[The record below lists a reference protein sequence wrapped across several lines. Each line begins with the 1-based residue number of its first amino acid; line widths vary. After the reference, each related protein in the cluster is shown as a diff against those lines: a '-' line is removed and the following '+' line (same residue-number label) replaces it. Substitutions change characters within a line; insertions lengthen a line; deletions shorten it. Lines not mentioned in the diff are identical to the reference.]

1 MATGTRGRRYWID
14 VFDVQTFH
22 ARRLESKV
30 GAAPN
35 IAVERTGRSLPDVV
49 CCEMVALLVELRA
62 ELGIGVGLRVMPSS
76 RIEITEPDL
85 GRLFRK
91 AVSQLEDERLFDAGG
106 ARPETKGLLNLE
118 IAVHKLVLG
127 PAGELVGTTCQ
138 AVR

>member
-22 ARRLESKV
+22 PRRLESKV

-35 IAVERTGRSLPDVV
+35 IAVERTGSLTDVV
-49 CCEMVALLVELRA
+49 RCEMVALLVELRA
-62 ELGIGVGLRVMPSS
+62 ELGIGFGLRVTPIS

-91 AVSQLEDERLFDAGG
+91 AVSQLEGERLFDAGRS
-106 ARPETKGLLNLE
+106 RPETKGLLHLE

-127 PAGELVGTTCQ
+127 PGGELVGTTCQ
-138 AVR
+138 AAR

>member
-22 ARRLESKV
+22 VRRLESKV

-35 IAVERTGRSLPDVV
+35 IAVERTGRSLLDVV
-49 CCEMVALLVELRA
+49 CCEIVALLVELRA

-85 GRLFRK
+85 EGASSERRSASSRMSGSSMLGEHGR
-91 AVSQLEDERLFDAGG
+91 
-106 ARPETKGLLNLE
+106 RPM
-118 IAVHKLVLG
+118 AY
-127 PAGELVGTTCQ
+127 
-138 AVR
+138 